1 MTPHDAQ
8 PATKPVFAFIS
19 APSLRRGSSF
29 NVVRDAIA
37 TARRG
42 WQWLA
47 LHKAARMDHGRLR
60 VTDRI
65 SVGEKSYVCVV
76 EVDGQRFLIG
86 GAQATLS
93 LLAELNAVERIPEA
107 SKASTKGTKPRSRR
121 KIVNTEG
128 TQEGRL

>member
-1 MTPHDAQ
+1 M
-8 PATKPVFAFIS
+8 
-19 APSLRRGSSF
+19 
-29 NVVRDAIA
+29 
-37 TARRG
+37 
-42 WQWLA
+42 
-47 LHKAARMDHGRLR
+47 
-60 VTDRI
+60 
-65 SVGEKSYVCVV
+65 GEKSYVCVV